1 MGRVARPVREEPAM
15 RREEA
20 RALGSLGG
28 GAMARFGGVAKGVH
42 VAASQRIFRTL
53 GPVGVPTRIM
63 HDGISALAYGVVDRG
78 LRAVPVVAG
87 RVAPAGTRRM
97 ADSPVGGMALA
108 ALNGFWGDALA
119 RDRTDVAFE
128 LAIR

>member
-63 HDGISALAYGVVDRG
+63 HDGISALAYGVVDPG

-87 RVAPAGTRRM
+87 RRASTGPRGEGDPPAAG
-97 ADSPVGGMALA
+97 
-108 ALNGFWGDALA
+108 
-119 RDRTDVAFE
+119 
-128 LAIR
+128 